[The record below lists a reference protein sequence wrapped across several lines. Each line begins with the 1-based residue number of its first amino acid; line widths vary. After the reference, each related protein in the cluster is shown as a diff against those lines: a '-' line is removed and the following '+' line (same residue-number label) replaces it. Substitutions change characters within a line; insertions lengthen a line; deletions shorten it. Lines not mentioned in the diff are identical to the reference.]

1 MRLKEEF
8 VLREVCGEPFI
19 MQQGTGSVD
28 FGRLLSLSESAAWL
42 WKEAAEQGD
51 FTVESLA
58 EALCEEYDISPERAA
73 ADVAHLVAQ
82 WQEEGVVEND

>member
-1 MRLKEEF
+1 MEK
-8 VLREVCGEPFI
+8 VK
-19 MQQGTGSVD
+19 GTGSVD

-42 WKEAAEQGD
+42 WKEAGRQGD

-73 ADVAHLVAQ
+73 ADVLRLVVQ